1 VTEAITRRSL
11 TRRILFVTGGF
22 IAFTLLFVIA
32 CRIAVLQLFRGIESS
47 RASGLSSVWNVGSMW
62 ADGSFSSAAQTETG
76 KWISRNAELRIHT
89 DSFEHGRT
97 NINQIAAAHH
107 GFLEHLVTES
117 HSGRGRALSAVLSVP
132 AAEFD
137 VTLVDLRKLGRVEAI
152 AEAGED
158 SAVRLESTARNL
170 EAAKTTLV
178 RLQSLQHDR
187 KGQLHEALEVEKE
200 IAQADSAVREAMRQ
214 RDGLLSTVAQAHIR
228 LTLLE
233 DFRPPLETGFARA
246 SLGLRNST
254 VEGVSTI
261 LSSLEMAFGA
271 ILEYGLP
278 IGFWC
283 FVLFWPGRSAWRR
296 LRARTAGAE

>member
-1 VTEAITRRSL
+1 MPSCVFTRTPSSTAERTS
-11 TRRILFVTGGF
+11 TRF
-22 IAFTLLFVIA
+22 
-32 CRIAVLQLFRGIESS
+32 
-47 RASGLSSVWNVGSMW
+47 
-62 ADGSFSSAAQTETG
+62 
-76 KWISRNAELRIHT
+76 
-89 DSFEHGRT
+89 
-97 NINQIAAAHH
+97 AAAHH

-152 AEAGED
+152 AEADED

-200 IAQADSAVREAMRQ
+200 IAQADSAVREAGRQ
-214 RDGLLSTVAQAHIR
+214 SDGLLSTVAQTHIR

-233 DFRPPLETGFARA
+233 DFRPALETGFARA

-278 IGFWC
+278 IGLWC

-296 LRARTAGAE
+296 WRPRTAGRNNRPDQT